1 MGQKTKKSGLITE
14 QIKGNSKGRSRKVI
28 ILLFIIGMA
37 FIAIS
42 VLLSLTHYF
51 LSERLAEK
59 NEAFRIYGLDCLLY
73 QVNEQSALN
82 TSFMILLGTE
92 IVPPYKGLDYFKQHF
107 HVQNIETLSS
117 LHRVLF
123 GEDVDPAL
131 LAKWKKIKEHN
142 KYQDEKKK
150 MFDRAIL
157 YRDDKEAGGHLKFG
171 LKLFSQMKRLKEWL
185 HFSMTA
191 SIILQVIGLA
201 LNQLAVILQMVWKEA

>member
-1 MGQKTKKSGLITE
+1 MGQKTNKGDRITE
-14 QIKGNSKGRSRKVI
+14 QIKSNSKGRSRKVI
-28 ILLFIIGMA
+28 ILLLIIGMA

-42 VLLSLTHYF
+42 VWLSLTHYF
-51 LSERLAEK
+51 LSERLADK
-59 NEAFRIYGLDCLLY
+59 NETFRIYGLDCLLY

-92 IVPPYKGLDYFKQHF
+92 IVPPYKRLDYFKQHF

-123 GEDVDPAL
+123 GRDVDPAL

-150 MFDRAIL
+150 MFDRALL
-157 YRDDKEAGGHLKFG
+157 YRDDKRDGGASKFG
-171 LKLFSQMKRLKEWL
+171 LKLFSQIKKLKNWL

-201 LNQLAVILQMVWKEA
+201 LNQLAIILQVGWKEA